1 MGGYVLEKLQRSE
14 GSTFIWGGTSIWH
27 RIVGPAGPHFGDIA
41 DKDKNY
47 PLSLPT
53 HFLSLELDAWVG
65 AKTP

>member
-1 MGGYVLEKLQRSE
+1 MDEA
-14 GSTFIWGGTSIWH
+14 SISVH
-27 RIVGPAGPHFGDIA
+27 VGPAGSYFGDIA

>member
-1 MGGYVLEKLQRSE
+1 MDEV
-14 GSTFIWGGTSIWH
+14 SIS
-27 RIVGPAGPHFGDIA
+27 AGPYFGDIA

-53 HFLSLELDAWVG
+53 HFLSLQLDAWVG